1 MTNPTLLIVIVV
13 IAIAIITVVG
23 IVALRRQRTQKL
35 RGHFGPEYDRAVQDT
50 GDRARA
56 ETELERRRKRVEGLT
71 IRPLTREDRTRFT
84 EGWTRVQARF
94 VDDPKGAVTEADQ
107 LLGEVM
113 SRRGYPVGDFEQR
126 ADDISV
132 NHPNVVDN
140 YRKGHAIALRHARG
154 EASTE
159 DLRQAMI
166 HYRALFADLVGSRE
180 MTTAREAEY
189 PAEKERKIIG

>member
-1 MTNPTLLIVIVV
+1 MTNPTLLIVVV
-13 IAIAIITVVG
+13 VVAIAIITVIG
-23 IVALRRQRTQKL
+23 IVALRRQRTRKL

-84 EGWTRVQARF
+84 DAWTKVQARF

-140 YRKGHAIALRHARG
+140 YRKGHAIALRHAKG
-154 EASTE
+154 EAGTE

-166 HYRALFADLVGSRE
+166 HYRALFGDLVGNRE
-180 MTTAREAEY
+180 MTTAREADY

>member
-1 MTNPTLLIVIVV
+1 MTNPTVLTIMVVAVIVILAV
-13 IAIAIITVVG
+13 IG
-23 IVALRRQRTQKL
+23 IFALRRQRTEKL
-35 RGHFGPEYDRAVQDT
+35 RSRFGPEYDRALQDT
-50 GDRARA
+50 GDKGRA
-56 ETELERRRKRVEGLT
+56 ETELEKRRKRVEGLT

-84 EGWTRVQARF
+84 EAWTKVQARF

-126 ADDISV
+126 ADDVSV
-132 NHPNVVDN
+132 NHPNVVEN
-140 YRKGHAIALRHARG
+140 YRKGHAIAVRHARG
-154 EASTE
+154 EAGTE

-166 HYRALFADLVGSRE
+166 HYRALFADLVGNRE
-180 MTTAREAEY
+180 LTTAKEPEY

>member
-1 MTNPTLLIVIVV
+1 MTNPTLFTIIVVVAIVIV
-13 IAIAIITVVG
+13 AVVG
-23 IVALRRQRTQKL
+23 MLLLRRQRTAKL
-35 RGHFGPEYDRAVQDT
+35 RGSFGPEYDRTVQER

-56 ETELERRRKRVEGLT
+56 ESELERRRKRVEGLT
-71 IRPLTREDRTRFT
+71 IRPLTREDRARFSDA
-84 EGWTRVQARF
+84 WSKVQARF
-94 VDDPKGAVTEADQ
+94 VDDPNGALTEADQ

-132 NHPNVVDN
+132 NHPRVVEN
-140 YRKGHAIALRHARG
+140 YRKGHAIALRHGKG

-166 HYRALFADLVGSRE
+166 HYRALFAELAGSRE
-180 MTTAREAEY
+180 MTAAGEGVA